1 MEINK
6 FSKNLGIILCLGLF
20 LVGCRSNDNS
30 SDDVSLD
37 FLVTPEQLRIHSDSQ
52 LKELNKIEAKVISS
66 TESINEKYDD
76 ISKISEEDIKTQ
88 EDIGKQVMD
97 ALDSGKIIKSKSA
110 IENIFNQLKKM
121 EGVYVDS
128 FEEDVKARIE
138 LIEDPET
145 SSLDSLNN
153 SYLRIFILLKDG
165 SMIIPKGIMQNSTN
179 GLEPTGEIKYI
190 KVKLP
195 ENLKDELEELAKK

>member
-1 MEINK
+1 MMTNK

-30 SDDVSLD
+30 LDDVSLD

-52 LKELNKIEAKVISS
+52 LEELNKIEAKAIAS
-66 TESINEKYDD
+66 TESMNEKYDD

-97 ALDSGKIIKSKSA
+97 VLDSGKIIKSKSA

-145 SSLDSLNN
+145 SSVDSLDN
-153 SYLRIFILLKDG
+153 SYLRIFILLEDG
-165 SMIIPKGIMQNSTN
+165 NMIIPKGIMENSTN
-179 GLEPTGEIKYI
+179 GIEPTGKIEYI

-195 ENLKDELEELAKK
+195 ENLKDELEELIKD